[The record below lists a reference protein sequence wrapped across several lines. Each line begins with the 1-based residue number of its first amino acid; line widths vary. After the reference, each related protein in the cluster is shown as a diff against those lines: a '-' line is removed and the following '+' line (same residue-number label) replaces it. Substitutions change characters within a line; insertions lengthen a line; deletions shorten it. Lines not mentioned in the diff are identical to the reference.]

1 MRYKKT
7 LAYSLLGLGLS
18 LNARADVPSVVV
30 DIAPLHSL
38 VHQVMQG
45 VGEPSLIIPAEASPH
60 SYTLRPSQAKAVAE
74 AEIVF
79 WIGQELTP
87 WLEKSID
94 NLASSARVVS
104 MLSTDGITNYAY
116 RDQAIFEE
124 HDHEDEH
131 HDHHHDAVD
140 PHAWLDP
147 KNAKVWV
154 EVIRSTLTAH
164 DPVNANIYANNAE
177 RATASLDQLI
187 DSVAR
192 QIEGIG
198 ALKFIVFHDAYQYFE
213 KRFGILSQGSISLS
227 DAKDPSPA
235 RIEAIQD
242 AVKRLNGHLPFHRAA
257 V

>member
-1 MRYKKT
+1 M
-7 LAYSLLGLGLS
+7 LG
-18 LNARADVPSVVV
+18 N
-30 DIAPLHSL
+30 
-38 VHQVMQG
+38 
-45 VGEPSLIIPAEASPH
+45 
-60 SYTLRPSQAKAVAE
+60 
-74 AEIVF
+74 
-79 WIGQELTP
+79 
-87 WLEKSID
+87 
-94 NLASSARVVS
+94 
-104 MLSTDGITNYAY
+104 
-116 RDQAIFEE
+116 
-124 HDHEDEH
+124 
-131 HDHHHDAVD
+131 
-140 PHAWLDP
+140 WLDP

-242 AVKRLNGHLPFHRAA
+242 AVKRLNVTCLFTEPQYNPKLVKAVFADQDVTIGMIDPLGSTLPTGSEHYSLLLEGMVESLVACHHLPARHF
-257 V
+257 